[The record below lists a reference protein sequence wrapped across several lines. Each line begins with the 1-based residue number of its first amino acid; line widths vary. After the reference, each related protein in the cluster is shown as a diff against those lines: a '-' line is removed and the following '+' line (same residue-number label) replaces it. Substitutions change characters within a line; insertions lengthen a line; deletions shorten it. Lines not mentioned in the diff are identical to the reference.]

1 MPSLRFIV
9 PATIS
14 DAMSNRKFN
23 IIPAGGAV
31 LNLWGTSVTVTDT
44 FGLSVGDRD
53 IVVDGS
59 VANVTS
65 AAGVVDVDRDQI
77 VFNEVVEGGQ
87 IFLPCT
93 LTTDMNFLIQLRYL

>member
-9 PATIS
+9 PATTP

-23 IIPAGGAV
+23 IIPAGGAI
-31 LNLWGTSVTVTDT
+31 LNLWGTGVTVTDT

-59 VANVTS
+59 VINVTS
-65 AAGVVDVDRDQI
+65 SAGVVDTDRDQI
-77 VFNEVVEGGQ
+77 VFNEEVDGGQ

-93 LTTDMNFLIQLRYL
+93 LTTDMNFLIHLRYI

>member
-9 PATIS
+9 PATTT
-14 DAMSNRKFN
+14 DAMANRKFN
-23 IIPAGGAV
+23 VIPVNGAI

-53 IVVDGS
+53 IIVGGS

-65 AAGVVDVDRDQI
+65 AAGVVDIDRDQI
-77 VFNEVVEGGQ
+77 VFNEVVTGGQ
-87 IFLPCT
+87 IFLPAT
-93 LTTDMNFLIQLRYL
+93 LTTDMNFLIHLRYL